1 MTSSQRNATLCFSFS
16 FIFVFA
22 VMGVLTAVAP
32 GQPVRVEP
40 AEADRNLVKKVA
52 PTLPLMEKLGIAGT
66 VVLEATI
73 SPEGKVTTLK
83 AISGHPMLISSV
95 IDAVRQWKYKPFLQG
110 GRPIAVI
117 TRVEWTFPAPARTQS
132 EETAQRDYYPA
143 FQTCYQLVHAQKY
156 VEAEK
161 KCSEAIRLADQ
172 LPPQRVLERSS
183 SRTFLAHSLL
193 DQGKTAESIPIY
205 EKALEL
211 RATTEGAD
219 HDADFAQDN
228 ANLARAYFLAGQ
240 LEKADPLYARAI
252 TIFEAAIV
260 ALPDMKDHYADGR
273 RTTLLEYAKLKDAR
287 GEPEHARELAQKAAE
302 LRAR

>member
-1 MTSSQRNATLCFSFS
+1 MTSPQRNATLCFTFAAMA
-16 FIFVFA
+16 VFA
-22 VMGVLTAVAP
+22 AVAP

-40 AEADRNLVKKVA
+40 AEANRNLIKKIA
-52 PTLPLMEKLGIAGT
+52 PMFPLMGKLGIGGT

-73 SPEGKVTTLK
+73 SPEGKVSTIK

-95 IDAVRQWKYKPFLQG
+95 IDAVRQWEYKPFLRG
-110 GRPIAVI
+110 GQPIAVI
-117 TRVEWTFPAPARTQS
+117 TRVEWTFPSPARTPS
-132 EETAQRDYYPA
+132 EEAAQRDYYPT
-143 FQTCYQLVHAQKY
+143 FETCFHLVHAQQY

-161 KCSEAIRLADQ
+161 KCSEAVRLADQ

-193 DQGKTAESIPIY
+193 GQGKTGESIPIY
-205 EKALEL
+205 EKAVEL
-211 RATTEGAD
+211 HATIEGAD

-260 ALPDMKDHYADGR
+260 ALPDMKDHHTHGLQ
-273 RTTLLEYAKLKDAR
+273 TTLLEYAKLKDAR
-287 GEPEHARELAQKAAE
+287 GEPEHARELAQKAAA
-302 LRAR
+302 LQAR